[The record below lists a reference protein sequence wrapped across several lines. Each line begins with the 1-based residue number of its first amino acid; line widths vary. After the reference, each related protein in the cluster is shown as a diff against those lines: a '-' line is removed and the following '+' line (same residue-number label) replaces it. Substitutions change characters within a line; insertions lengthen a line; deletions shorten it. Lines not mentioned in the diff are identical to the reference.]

1 VKRNQCQFLAWGTRF
16 LMVWALISTASLA
29 FAGSQKLAK
38 DLEGKGPSDR
48 VDVIVQFK
56 QAPTTKHHQKLLSKG
71 GTFKNRLGLVKGGSY
86 SVPASALAAL
96 AADPDVA
103 YISPDRSVA
112 STGSAVDTNAVPDY
126 YLLTLNAQ
134 FASGLG
140 YDGTGIGVAVI
151 DSGISD
157 IPDMHGQNYRVVYS
171 QDFTGK
177 NSPVDE
183 YAHGTHVA
191 GIIGGNGKNSTG
203 SNYLYAIRGL
213 APNVSLINLKVLRQE
228 RFRNR

>member
-1 VKRNQCQFLAWGTRF
+1 
-16 LMVWALISTASLA
+16 M
-29 FAGSQKLAK
+29 
-38 DLEGKGPSDR
+38 
-48 VDVIVQFK
+48 
-56 QAPTTKHHQKLLSKG
+56 
-71 GTFKNRLGLVKGGSY
+71 
-86 SVPASALAAL
+86 
-96 AADPDVA
+96 
-103 YISPDRSVA
+103 
-112 STGSAVDTNAVPDY
+112 PDY

-157 IPDMHGQNYRVVYS
+157 IPDLHGQTYRVVYS

-203 SNYLYAIRGL
+203 SNYPPTIRGL
-213 APNVSLINLKVLRQE
+213 AQNVSLINLKVLDKNGVGTDSAVISAIQTAINLKSKYNIRVINLSLGRPVYESAALDPLCQAVE
-228 RFRNR
+228 HAWKAGIVVVVAAGNEGRNNSAGIGRLRHDYRTGQRPLRDYGRRHEDHGHVVSRATT